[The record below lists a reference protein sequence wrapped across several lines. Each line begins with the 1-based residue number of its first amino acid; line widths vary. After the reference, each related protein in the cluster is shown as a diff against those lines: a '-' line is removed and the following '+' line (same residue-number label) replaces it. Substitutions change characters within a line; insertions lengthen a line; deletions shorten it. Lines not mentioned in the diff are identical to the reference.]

1 MIALPSHDLDL
12 VVGGVC
18 TNGRSA
24 SIAGLSVSDCK
35 SDYAVCTDSAA
46 ALARARYPDTRPSI
60 LGLPLP
66 FTSDDNQAARAQAT
80 VAYTSRMCG
89 TPPQP

>member
-1 MIALPSHDLDL
+1 MIALTSQQLGGI
-12 VVGGVC
+12 VGGVC
-18 TNGRSA
+18 PNGRTA
-24 SIAGLSVSDCK
+24 SLGGVTISDCK
-35 SDYAVCTDSAA
+35 TDYQVCTDNAA

-89 TPPQP
+89 TPP

>member
-1 MIALPSHDLDL
+1 VIALASDELDR
-12 VVGGVC
+12 VAGGVC
-18 TNGRSA
+18 TNVRSA
-24 SIAGLSVSDCK
+24 SVAGVTVSDCK

-46 ALARARYPDTRPSI
+46 ALARARYPDTRPSL
-60 LGLPLP
+60 LGVPLP

-89 TPPQP
+89 TPSQP